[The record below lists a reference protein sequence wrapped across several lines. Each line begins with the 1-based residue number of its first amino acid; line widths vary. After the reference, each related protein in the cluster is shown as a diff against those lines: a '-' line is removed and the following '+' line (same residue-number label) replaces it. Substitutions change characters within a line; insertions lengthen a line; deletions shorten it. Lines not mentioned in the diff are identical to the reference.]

1 MVDLSCGLLRRRLW
15 VLLALYPLLCFLGIR
30 AVCGDVSFIFAME
43 KTVLPPWLLILVSV
57 LISALVVSFVI
68 LLVLWLATLA
78 SLRRLLMLLIAA
90 LIVYVEDML
99 VWPSL

>member
-43 KTVLPPWLLILVSV
+43 EIVLPPRLLILVSIPV
-57 LISALVVSFVI
+57 SALVISFVV
-68 LLVLWLATLA
+68 LLVL
-78 SLRRLLMLLIAA
+78 
-90 LIVYVEDML
+90 
-99 VWPSL
+99 